1 MSVIRH
7 FSVSFSTPT
16 PFFAI
21 GGVTS
26 DCRHE
31 INKGQRSNRPL
42 CCIFDHISFQSVN
55 QNCIT
60 RRKSDGHKCRMNGTT
75 VGIFIQQVS
84 ANRHHPTLEESAFR
98 RGPTLEPSDDRWG
111 EVSKSCLGRRRCL
124 PECQKHVGK
133 ATHVDEFLKKIQK
146 DSKHHPHACH

>member
-1 MSVIRH
+1 MPCMSVIRH

-60 RRKSDGHKCRMNGTT
+60 RRKSDWHKCRMNGTA

-98 RGPTLEPSDDRWG
+98 RGPTLEPSVIRRV
-111 EVSKSCLGRRRCL
+111 EVSESCHGRWMCLLECRKHIGKSEG
-124 PECQKHVGK
+124 GWWI
-133 ATHVDEFLKKIQK
+133 LKKKSK
-146 DSKHHPHACH
+146 D